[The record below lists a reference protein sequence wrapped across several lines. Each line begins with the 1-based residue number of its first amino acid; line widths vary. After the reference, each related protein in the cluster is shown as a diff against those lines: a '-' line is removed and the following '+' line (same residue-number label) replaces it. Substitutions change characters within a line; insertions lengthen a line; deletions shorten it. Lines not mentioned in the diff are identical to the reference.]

1 MSSSKVS
8 ISFSPLFST
17 VGMQEADAIRAF
29 LQSAE
34 EATHKAESAQLP
46 FVRFGPADVN
56 NGERAGLLL
65 RLLKNKV
72 I

>member
-1 MSSSKVS
+1 
-8 ISFSPLFST
+8 
-17 VGMQEADAIRAF
+17 MQVADAIRAF

-46 FVRFGPADVN
+46 FVRFGTADVN

-65 RLLKNKV
+65 RLLRNKV